1 MSKLKTVNEI
11 KINGKWV
18 REDKLDPKF
27 VRDVIYDCIDF
38 GMRNQNF
45 VRIDKTAQAVERRT
59 SLLNTK
65 STSV

>member
-1 MSKLKTVNEI
+1 MAKLKTVNEI

-45 VRIDKTAQAVERRT
+45 VKRDKTA
-59 SLLNTK
+59 
-65 STSV
+65 